1 MRYSD
6 LDQFVAEHGT
16 EHNLE
21 LPFEEAINF
30 INRKDYN
37 YGKTSNSKNVT
48 QA

>member
-6 LDQFVAEHGT
+6 LDQFVAENGM

-21 LPFEEAINF
+21 LPLQEAIDF

>member
-16 EHNLE
+16 EHNLD

-30 INRKDYN
+30 INRKDFN
-37 YGKTSNSKNVT
+37 YEKTSNSKRVA